1 MKRRLLA
8 FFMAFAM
15 MLSLVP
21 PAAFAADA
29 GGDPH
34 FTKIVTGSGE
44 ALTASYVKTVNGEAA
59 WGEKIDTP
67 YYHVT
72 VPEGTGEVQVTYP
85 KDTAFVSDGSDESNA
100 LFFYMNTY
108 PGQSEINYGGVLP
121 VSVNEDGSKTVTIPV
136 ENFLVDS
143 EGAGT
148 AVGMAYQVDAESKS
162 VLDFIDFA
170 YAEPAPV
177 THAVTLTAGEGY
189 TLAGEAAVED
199 GADYTFTLS
208 VAEGYEK
215 TDAFAVKANGEV
227 LTAGGDG
234 SYTVEAAS
242 ADLTIT
248 VEGVAKKQTEPEQP
262 FTSILTKDD
271 QEVTVEYMATVP
283 FTLNGVTY
291 ADAPYYHVTVPAKT
305 RSVYV
310 TYPADVEFDADGV
323 AFTYA
328 LTIPDYTA
336 KVGLVGLSVNTNSD
350 GSKLICIDVEDF
362 LLNDKGAGKAISL
375 KYSGSQDPVN
385 FFSFS
390 YDPQT
395 AVTHSVK
402 LTTGEGY
409 TLKGETTVEDGD
421 DYTFTIAI
429 ADGYEKTDSFAV
441 KVNGNTVQPNAN
453 GNCTVKSVS
462 ADLTVTVE
470 GVAKKQEASTKRFT
484 AIVTDDGKE
493 VSAEFKGMIPVET
506 YQTFNDG
513 PYYHVTVPAGTKSV
527 QVTYP
532 ASVNIAGGSAAYFYT
547 LSVPDYTVGFGEGT
561 LDVTTNSDGSKTMTI
576 PVAPYLLDA
585 SGKGTAASAEYSV
598 SFDPITFFSFAYE
611 GGAAVSHNVTL
622 TAGEGYTL
630 TGEATVEE
638 GSDYSFTIAIADDYE
653 KTDAFAVKANE
664 EALTANSDGSYTVKS
679 VSADL
684 TVTVEGVAKKQTVPF
699 SGIVTDSG
707 KEVTVEYQGMVP
719 AKNDYSTYDDTPYYH
734 VTVPAGTTSVQVT
747 YPASVD
753 MMGTNTAYG
762 YTLTIP
768 DHVLYWTSS
777 GFDFTTNDDGSK
789 TVTIPIADYLLDASG
804 KGTAVSVEYNNY
816 NPISFFTFA
825 YEPAVTHKVDLSS
838 GSGYTLT
845 GADTVEDGADY
856 TFHLEIADGYGKGDS
871 FEVTANGKILT
882 ANEDGSYTV
891 KNVTSD
897 LRISVRGVY
906 GAYTVYLPESRDG
919 YTLTDYVTGEEL
931 PSSIKLAM
939 TKKYEIKVTL
949 KDGYAVRGNDYGVDF
964 TVGMVVR
971 TDTYDGYA
979 VITIQTVT
987 GDGRIAINGVK
998 QLVKITLPEGEGY
1011 KVTPTKDN
1019 SNPILK
1025 GDFYY
1030 FSVTIAEGYE
1040 KTDAFAVKANGE
1052 TLTANDSGSYTAQ
1065 NFDADLTITVEGVAK
1080 KQSAVEAPFSAIVTD
1095 TGKEVTTEYKGMLS
1109 AKSDYASYNDS
1120 PYFHVT
1126 VPTGTKEVLVTY
1138 PASVDVFGTTGA
1150 YAYTMTIPGHVL
1162 GWTSGGFAMTANSDG
1177 SKTVT
1182 IPIANYLLDADG
1194 KGTAVSL
1201 EYNDGNY
1208 NPIGFLSFG
1217 YVAHTVTLTAGE
1229 GYTLTGAATAED
1241 GKDYTFTLTIAEGYH
1256 KGGAFAVKADGK
1268 ALKANE
1274 DGTYT
1279 VSNVTADVEITVEG
1293 VAKQPE
1299 NGLSELSFAESSKS
1313 SAERFRMTPA
1323 FDPAVKE
1330 YTVLVP
1336 DSVANFNVWATRGDD
1351 LSTKGVIKA
1360 QWTNQMSSTG
1370 AVKTLTIG
1378 SGSASGQSMSGAAT
1392 AGDKGNTITLTVRDG
1407 DYSDT
1412 YTVTIVRT
1420 DPTLQKLGLGTVK
1433 LDKSFTS
1440 AKKEY
1445 TASTADESVT
1455 VVAEPRGS
1463 SYTVTVNGKDD
1474 KTVPLEM
1481 GENVIT
1487 VEVQNTRGDKNTY
1500 TVTVTRVAAVM
1511 VTLDVTP
1518 ANAKLTLTDSKG
1530 TLMTPDGTGTY
1541 RLMAGSTYYY
1551 TATAGGYKRT
1561 TGSFTVTESGP
1572 VSIALEKDTSKPV
1585 TVYFSFSHDEKFEF
1599 CEESGT
1605 TMALKKV
1612 TVPYFDLAN
1621 YGMEGFYFHSEDYG
1635 AVDPDNPGQGSALEP
1650 GTAEYA
1656 YGKITML
1663 HLFIYATEVYRC
1675 GIDPADAGQG
1685 YLLDSDLL
1693 GTDLFSYSGSTGSIF
1708 LNTIW
1713 NYDLNLNYYLNH
1725 EYPLAS
1731 EGWGSTCDQILL
1743 HDDDVVTLGHFT
1755 DWSFF
1760 NDSTSVFNHFEADN
1774 DSPNQGDKI
1783 TLSVIRD
1790 GADMYGTYNTAHTPV
1805 TYSPDIYYAP
1815 ADEIYDGDVT
1825 TWIPLGTA
1833 DEEGHLTVD
1842 TSALAPGEYIF
1853 AMAGQ
1858 YGAEYPDA
1866 ICSTPGG
1873 MRITVRERDAQRKG
1887 DINGDGVMD
1896 VVDVTALFNAISG
1909 EETLDTFVADVNRD
1923 GVVDMF
1929 DVIALYDS
1937 IRSE

>member
-29 GGDPH
+29 GVDPH

-72 VPEGTGEVQVTYP
+72 VPEGTEEVQVTYP
-85 KDTAFVSDGSDESNA
+85 KDTAFVSDGSDEGNA

-148 AVGMAYQVDAESKS
+148 AVGMAYLVDAESKS

-170 YAEPAPV
+170 YAAPAPV

-199 GADYTFTLS
+199 GADYTFTLT

-234 SYTVEAAS
+234 SYTV
-242 ADLTIT
+242 T
-248 VEGVAKKQTEPEQP
+248 Q
-262 FTSILTKDD
+262 
-271 QEVTVEYMATVP
+271 
-283 FTLNGVTY
+283 
-291 ADAPYYHVTVPAKT
+291 
-305 RSVYV
+305 VY
-310 TYPADVEFDADGV
+310 E
-323 AFTYA
+323 
-328 LTIPDYTA
+328 
-336 KVGLVGLSVNTNSD
+336 
-350 GSKLICIDVEDF
+350 
-362 LLNDKGAGKAISL
+362 
-375 KYSGSQDPVN
+375 
-385 FFSFS
+385 
-390 YDPQT
+390 
-395 AVTHSVK
+395 
-402 LTTGEGY
+402 
-409 TLKGETTVEDGD
+409 
-421 DYTFTIAI
+421 
-429 ADGYEKTDSFAV
+429 
-441 KVNGNTVQPNAN
+441 
-453 GNCTVKSVS
+453 
-462 ADLTVTVE
+462 DLTVTVE
-470 GVAKKQEASTKRFT
+470 GVAKKQAAPEQPFT
-484 AIVTDDGKE
+484 SIVADSGKE
-493 VSAEFKGMIPVET
+493 LTAEYVGMVPVDAGWT
-506 YQTFNDG
+506 SYNDT
-513 PYYHVTVPAGTKSV
+513 PYYRVTIPAGTQAV

-532 ASVNIAGGSAAYFYT
+532 ASVGVKGEVQAYGYS
-547 LSVPDYTVGFGEGT
+547 L
-561 LDVTTNSDGSKTMTI
+561 TI
-576 PVAPYLLDA
+576 PGYAFGYTSGFDFTKTEDGGRAVTIGVGEYLLDD
-585 SGKGTAASAEYSV
+585 SGAGTAVSLQYSDY
-598 SFDPITFFSFAYE
+598 SPIAFLAFVYD
-611 GGAAVSHNVTL
+611 GAASVTHAVTL
-622 TAGEGYTL
+622 TAGDGYTL

-638 GSDYSFTIAIADDYE
+638 GSDYSFTIAIADGYE
-653 KTDAFAVKANE
+653 KSDAFAVKANG

-684 TVTVEGVAKKQTVPF
+684 TITVEGVAKKQTVPF

-777 GFDFTTNDDGSK
+777 GFDFTKNDDGSK

-838 GSGYTLT
+838 GSGYALI

-856 TFHLEIADGYGKGDS
+856 TFRLEIADGYGKGDS
-871 FEVTANGKILT
+871 FEVTANGKTLT

-964 TVGMVVR
+964 TVGMVAG

-987 GDGRIAINGVK
+987 GDGRIAIKGVK
-998 QLVKITLPEGEGY
+998 QLVNITLPEGEGY
-1011 KVTPTKDN
+1011 TVTPTKGN

-1030 FSVTIAEGYE
+1030 FSVTIADGYE

-1052 TLTANDSGSYTAQ
+1052 TLTANDSGNYTAK

-1080 KQSAVEAPFSAIVTD
+1080 KQFGVEAPFSAIVTD

-1162 GWTSGGFAMTANSDG
+1162 GWTSEGFAMTANSDG

-1182 IPIANYLLDADG
+1182 IPIADYLLDADG

-1201 EYNDGNY
+1201 EYNDGQY

-1217 YVAHTVTLTAGE
+1217 YVTHTVTLTAGD

-1241 GKDYTFTLTIAEGYH
+1241 GKDYTFTLTIAEGYY

-1268 ALKANE
+1268 ALKTNE

-1336 DSVANFNVWATRGDD
+1336 DSVTSFNVWATRGDD

-1378 SGSASGQSMSGAAT
+1378 SGNASGQSMSGAAT
-1392 AGDKGNTITLTVRDG
+1392 AGDKGNTITLTVTDG

-1412 YTVTIVRT
+1412 YTVTVVRT

-1455 VVAEPRGS
+1455 VTAEPRGS
-1463 SYTVTVNGKDD
+1463 SYTVTINGKDD

-1487 VEVQNTRGDKNTY
+1487 IEVQNTRGDKNTY

-1530 TLMTPDGTGTY
+1530 TLMTPDGTGAY

-1561 TGSFTVTESGP
+1561 TGSFTVTGSGP

-1599 CEESGT
+1599 CEGSGT

-1621 YGMEGFYFHSEDYG
+1621 YGMEDFYFKSETYTDDG
-1635 AVDPDNPGQGSALEP
+1635 DGLPGSDLEP
-1650 GTAEYA
+1650 GTPEFA

-1685 YLLDSDLL
+1685 YLLDSGLL
-1693 GTDLFSYSGSTGSIF
+1693 GSDLFSYSGSVGSIF
-1708 LNTIW
+1708 FNTIW

-1731 EGWGSTCDQILL
+1731 EGWGSTADQILL
-1743 HDDDVVTLGHFT
+1743 REGDVVTLGHFT

-1805 TYSPDIYYAP
+1805 TYGPDIYYAP

-1825 TWIPLGTA
+1825 TWTLLGKA

-1842 TSALAPGEYIF
+1842 TSDLAPGEYVF

-1858 YGAEYPDA
+1858 PGAENPDA

-1896 VVDVTALFNAISG
+1896 VLDVTALFNAISG

-1929 DVIALYDS
+1929 DVMALYDS
-1937 IRSE
+1937 IRGE